1 MKYLIYILILVATA
15 LAIYNATLLNFDD
28 LLVENSKIALYSLIG
43 CACAIV
49 LLLILLLS
57 YKIKEKA
64 RQ

>member
-1 MKYLIYILILVATA
+1 MKYLIYILILVATI
-15 LAIYNATLLNFDD
+15 LAIYNISLLNFDN
-28 LLVENSKIALYSLIG
+28 LLVDDSKIALYSLIG

-57 YKIKEKA
+57 YKIKEKV